1 MSTGR
6 YGASIINIF
15 RREKANDI
23 RLQSSPTTASF
34 DTIEK
39 MQVKDNTYQELE
51 NLIGEATEK
60 HILVLFYSHYVLPLS
75 KNITNL

>member
-1 MSTGR
+1 MSTRR
-6 YGASIINIF
+6 YDGSIIRCF

-23 RLQSSPTTASF
+23 GFQSSPTTASF

-39 MQVKDNTYQELE
+39 IQVKDNTYQELE
-51 NLIGEATEK
+51 SLIGEATEK

-75 KNITNL
+75 KNIPNL